1 VLSVGIAQLFCPRE
15 SDLLI
20 AGIDLSRKIL
30 RLRGQIEDAG
40 AGRFGE
46 SEVRF
51 VRVALVGIL
60 RDFAGRFVVR
70 VSVSP

>member
-15 SDLLI
+15 SDLLII

-40 AGRFGE
+40 ARRF
-46 SEVRF
+46 
-51 VRVALVGIL
+51 
-60 RDFAGRFVVR
+60 
-70 VSVSP
+70 